1 MHGTLNDTWLYMQL
15 VSFLWTYAVKVV
27 EWNCSKEQPSLG
39 IEKEQWLND
48 SNIA

>member
-1 MHGTLNDTWLYMQL
+1 MQL

-27 EWNCSKEQPSLG
+27 KWNCSKEQISLG